1 MAGEGKSKWILPGT
15 SCKQVVSMSNRG
27 KNRWRNSSVYSML
40 IKRLTLL
47 LIDIF
52 FFMTGEWPGYPPAS
66 WRR

>member
-1 MAGEGKSKWILPGT
+1 MDTTWYELQTSGIDVEQREKSLEEL
-15 SCKQVVSMSNRG
+15 
-27 KNRWRNSSVYSML
+27 SVYSML